1 MIGRSAPVGT
11 VNYFIASIGAD
22 PEILFLETISSPP
35 KPRIQ
40 YWKQLQ
46 ISFWNYYRYYEEFKI
61 DHATGESNL
70 TQMYI
75 QEGLDF
81 IEKNA
86 KAGKPFFLYWTP
98 DATHTPLYAS
108 KSFLGTSQRGL

>member
-1 MIGRSAPVGT
+1 MTYTYIHVHVQGLNNQKFHKT
-11 VNYFIASIGAD
+11 HNYIIF
-22 PEILFLETISSPP
+22 
-35 KPRIQ
+35 
-40 YWKQLQ
+40 
-46 ISFWNYYRYYEEFKI
+46 RYYEDFKI
-61 DHATGESNL
+61 DHGTGESNL

-75 QEGLDF
+75 KEGLDF

-86 KAGKPFFLYWTP
+86 NAGKPFFLYWTP